1 MTRRGVTLARWT
13 LSLVFLVA
21 APLTLAAQTGTSIF
35 NGTDLAGWK
44 TESTK
49 ADVREGVLHVG
60 SGNGWVRT
68 DRVYADFVLQFDMR
82 LEDKGEAGV
91 YVRAWP
97 TFSSS
102 STPNNGYRFR
112 ISNPK
117 AATDW
122 MRVEVECVGGALT
135 VRVNGAVV
143 HTADA
148 LENPQGHV
156 ALWATDQA
164 AQFRAIEIRPR
175 PRPRPDLPA
184 GVAQA
189 GAGAAI
195 SYPKPVSQ
203 PKPPYTGDAMRA
215 RITGKIVLAVT
226 VLPDGTVGDVQ
237 VLQSLDPKY
246 GLDALAVETTRSW
259 RFTPG
264 TRDGAPVAVQVM
276 IELDFNLR

>member
-21 APLTLAAQTGTSIF
+21 APPTLAAQTGTPIF
-35 NGTDLAGWK
+35 NGTDLTGWK
-44 TESTK
+44 TEHTK

-68 DRVYADFVLQFDMR
+68 DRVYADFVLQMDVR

-97 TFSSS
+97 TFSFS
-102 STPNNGYRFR
+102 STPNNGIRVR
-112 ISNPK
+112 ISDTK
-117 AATDW
+117 AAPEWT
-122 MRVEVECVGGALT
+122 RVEIECVGSTLT

-143 HTADA
+143 QTPDS

-156 ALWATDQA
+156 ALWATDQT

-175 PRPRPDLPA
+175 PRPRVDLPT
-184 GVAQA
+184 GVVNV
-189 GAGAAI
+189 GAGI
-195 SYPKPVSQ
+195 SSPKPVSTQ
-203 PKPPYTGDAMRA
+203 AKPRYTADAMRA
-215 RITGKIVLAVT
+215 RITGKVVMAAT
-226 VLPDGTVGDVQ
+226 VQPDGTVGDVQ

-246 GLDALAVETTRSW
+246 GLDASAVETAQGW

-264 TRDGAPVAVQVM
+264 TRDGAPVAVRVI
-276 IELDFNLR
+276 IEFDFNLK

>member
-1 MTRRGVTLARWT
+1 MTRRRVTLAPGI
-13 LSLVFLVA
+13 LALVVLA
-21 APLTLAAQTGTSIF
+21 ADPATLAAQTGTSTF
-35 NGTDLAGWK
+35 NGTDLTGWK
-44 TESTK
+44 TEHTK
-49 ADVREGVLHVG
+49 ADVRDGVLRVG

-68 DRVYADFVLQFDMR
+68 ERSYADFVLQMDVR
-82 LEDKGEAGV
+82 LEDQGEAGV

-102 STPNNGYRFR
+102 SIPNNGNQIR
-112 ISNPK
+112 ISDTK
-117 AATDW
+117 AATEW
-122 MRVEVECVGGALT
+122 TRVEVECVGSALT

-143 HTADA
+143 HTADS

-156 ALWATDQA
+156 ALWATNQT

-175 PRPRPDLPA
+175 PRPVLPA

-189 GAGAAI
+189 GVGAAI

-215 RITGKIVLAVT
+215 RINGKIVLAAT

-237 VLQSLDPKY
+237 LLQSLDPKY
-246 GLDALAVETTRSW
+246 GLDALAVETAQGW